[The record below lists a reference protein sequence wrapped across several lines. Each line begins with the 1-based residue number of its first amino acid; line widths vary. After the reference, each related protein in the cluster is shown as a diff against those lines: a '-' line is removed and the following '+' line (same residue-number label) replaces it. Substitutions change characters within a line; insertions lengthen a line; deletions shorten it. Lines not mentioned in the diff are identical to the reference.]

1 MRKYPF
7 SHKVQ
12 LKIQK
17 LENVKGSTQEI
28 EGKTIAATGLSY
40 WWFIG
45 GSKSIKNW
53 TGWNSQLTQRA
64 ISSSGCI

>member
-40 WWFIG
+40 
-45 GSKSIKNW
+45 
-53 TGWNSQLTQRA
+53 
-64 ISSSGCI
+64 